1 MKLGV
6 TGGNPMTQD
15 REVER
20 QRLGQKLKD
29 AREYLALSQDE
40 VAKLL
45 HLPRSAISLIEA
57 GQRKIDA
64 FELKKLSE
72 IYQIP
77 ISKLTGDESESG
89 VESVSIKHLARTA
102 SKLSDR
108 DREELLRFAQFLQ
121 IKGQLRTE

>member
-1 MKLGV
+1 
-6 TGGNPMTQD
+6 MTQD